1 MIEGVNI
8 GFLEHAPAGFHGM
21 VVKNDDG
28 FYTILLDPN
37 DTFEQRLKTFRHELE
52 HILNNDFAKL
62 DVQEIEAM
70 AHGKEEDICNI

>member
-37 DTFEQRLKTFRHELE
+37 DTYERRLQTARHELE
-52 HILNNDFAKL
+52 HILNDDFSKSDIQL
-62 DVQEIEAM
+62 IEAE
-70 AHGKEEDICNI
+70 AHKEV

>member
-1 MIEGVNI
+1 MIDGVNI

-37 DTFEQRLKTFRHELE
+37 DTFEQRMKTVQHELK
-52 HILNNDFAKL
+52 HIYNNDFDK
-62 DVQEIEAM
+62 
-70 AHGKEEDICNI
+70 EDIQAVEAAAHNGGK

>member
-37 DTFEQRLKTFRHELE
+37 DTYEQRLKTFRHELE
-52 HILNNDFAKL
+52 HILNDDFSKPDIQL
-62 DVQEIEAM
+62 IETE
-70 AHGKEEDICNI
+70 AHKEV

>member
-37 DTFEQRLKTFRHELE
+37 DTYERQLQTVRHELE
-52 HILNNDFAKL
+52 HILNDDFSKSDIQL
-62 DVQEIEAM
+62 IEAE
-70 AHGKEEDICNI
+70 AHKEV

>member
-1 MIEGVNI
+1 MIEGINI

-37 DTFEQRLKTFRHELE
+37 DTYERRLQTVRHELK
-52 HILNNDFAKL
+52 HILNDDFSKSDIQL
-62 DVQEIEAM
+62 IEAE
-70 AHGKEEDICNI
+70 AHKEV

>member
-1 MIEGVNI
+1 MIEGINI

-37 DTFEQRLKTFRHELE
+37 DTYERRLQTVRHELE
-52 HILNNDFAKL
+52 HILNDDFSKSDIQL
-62 DVQEIEAM
+62 IEAE
-70 AHGKEEDICNI
+70 AHKEV

>member
-52 HILNNDFAKL
+52 HILNNDFSKSDIQL
-62 DVQEIEAM
+62 IETE
-70 AHGKEEDICNI
+70 AHKEV

>member
-1 MIEGVNI
+1 MIEGINI

-37 DTFEQRLKTFRHELE
+37 DTYERRLQTVRHELE
-52 HILNNDFAKL
+52 HILNDDFNKSDIQL
-62 DVQEIEAM
+62 IEAE
-70 AHGKEEDICNI
+70 AHKEV

>member
-37 DTFEQRLKTFRHELE
+37 DTYEQRLKTFRHELE
-52 HILNNDFAKL
+52 HILNDDFSKHDIQL
-62 DVQEIEAM
+62 IETE
-70 AHGKEEDICNI
+70 AHKEV